1 MKVGDYV
8 RTDIGEIG
16 KLEDLKLEYTKGK
29 RLVTY
34 YTYREVKENLVVF
47 DNKNITQ
54 RFVDGSSIYL
64 TDDELKNVED
74 SIVKS
79 SQNIIDLIAKDDLLK
94 IIYPVGREKDLFQEE
109 VTQVIENE
117 DNKLYIKLY
126 TERYVFLED
135 LSRYDI
141 KIKTIVT
148 KEQFKEM
155 EYKINE

>member
-79 SQNIIDLIAKDDLLK
+79 SPNIIDLIE
-94 IIYPVGREKDLFQEE
+94 VGDYVNNEK
-109 VTQVIENE
+109 VIQMYNPEG
-117 DNKLYIKLY
+117 KYTLWIKLNDN
-126 TERYVFLED
+126 TFIDNQE
-135 LSRYDI
+135 DI
-141 KIKTIVT
+141 KSIVT
-148 KEQFKEM
+148 KEQFSSMK
-155 EYKINE
+155 YKVN

>member
-1 MKVGDYV
+1 M
-8 RTDIGEIG
+8 
-16 KLEDLKLEYTKGK
+16 
-29 RLVTY
+29 
-34 YTYREVKENLVVF
+34 F

-79 SQNIIDLIAKDDLLK
+79 SPNIIDLIAKDDLLK

>member
-8 RTDIGEIG
+8 RIHTLSGQGGIA
-16 KLEDLKLEYTKGK
+16 KLEKINDICIT
-29 RLVTY
+29 
-34 YTYREVKENLVVF
+34 
-47 DNKNITQ
+47 DNGAVDKN
-54 RFVDGSSIYL
+54 
-64 TDDELKNVED
+64 N
-74 SIVKS
+74 IVKS
-79 SQNIIDLIAKDDLLK
+79 NQNIIDLIAKDDLLK